1 MEIRKNY
8 ILAFQEVLQMGNKD
22 IRFKTGETCL
32 EIMVMALDDHAKR
45 SKIHQERRIHFY

>member
-32 EIMVMALDDHAKR
+32 EIMIKALDDHAKR
-45 SKIHQERRIHFY
+45 LKIHQERRIHFY

>member
-32 EIMVMALDDHAKR
+32 EIMIKALDDREKR
-45 SKIHQERRIHFY
+45 LKIHQGRQIHFY